1 MSQNFITYQ
10 LAEFTKKLHFS
21 DLDGKTV
28 KNVKRFLLDSIGCA
42 FGGSLTHDVKIMLDF
57 YNEIGGKEEATVIN
71 STKKLPMINQVLL
84 NSLMIRALDYNDIY
98 WEEDPSHPS
107 DLIPA
112 ALTPAEFL
120 HKKGKEL
127 ITAIVLAY
135 EWEQRLCEFAHPG
148 LRETKWHHATLTQ
161 FASPLVAGKMLDL
174 TVGQMVNAIGI
185 SASHNHTLGV
195 VTAGNLTMMKNT
207 VDPMAVQA
215 GLYAALLAQRGYEGP
230 AHVIDGKEGL
240 VDVFVNNKFELE
252 ILTHNLG
259 QSFRINRCSMK
270 AFPTEA
276 LTHTPMSAVIKLMRE
291 HNIRKEEIEEVI
303 IGTVARAAD
312 ILADP
317 SKYDPQTRETADHS
331 LPYCISVCIVDG
343 TVTPA
348 SFSQDKIFDPEI
360 RSFLPKIKVVAKPEF
375 EKTFPKLKQA
385 SAEIKTK
392 SGKTYSL
399 TLDYPLGD
407 YREPMD
413 DETLLK
419 KFDSM
424 VLPITGQKRRDQI
437 VDMIEHL
444 EDVEDVSEFMK
455 LLKAQ

>member
-1 MSQNFITYQ
+1 MDKPFITYK
-10 LAEFTKKLHFS
+10 LAEFTKNLTYEQ
-21 DLDGKTV
+21 LDEQTV
-28 KNVKRFLLDSIGCA
+28 ANVKRFLLDAIGCA
-42 FGGSLTHDVKIMLDF
+42 FGGSQTHDVKIMFDF
-57 YNEIGGKEEATVIN
+57 YDEIGGKEEATVIN
-71 STKKLPMINQVLL
+71 AGRKLPMINQVLL

-120 HKKGKEL
+120 HKSGKDL

-148 LRETKWHHATLTQ
+148 IRETKWHHATLTQ
-161 FASPLVAGKMLDL
+161 FASPLAAGKILDL
-174 TVGQMVNAIGI
+174 SVEQLVHAIGI

-195 VTAGNLTMMKNT
+195 VTAGDLTMMKNT

-240 VDVFVNNKFELE
+240 VDVFVNNTFELE
-252 ILTHNLG
+252 VLTDGLG
-259 QSFRINRCSMK
+259 DSFRINRCSMK

-276 LTHTPMSAVIKLMRE
+276 LTHTPMSAVIKLMKE
-291 HNIRKEEIEEVI
+291 HHIKKEDIEEVT

-312 ILADP
+312 ILSDP

-348 SFSQDKIFDPEI
+348 SFSKEKIFDPEI

-385 SAEIKTK
+385 SAEIRTK
-392 SGKTYSL
+392 DGKVHSI

-413 DETLLK
+413 RETLLK

-424 VLPITGQKRRDQI
+424 VLPAIGKERRDAI
-437 VDMIEHL
+437 VEAIDHL
-444 EDVEDVSEFMK
+444 EEIDDVQTFME
-455 LLKAQ
+455 LLR